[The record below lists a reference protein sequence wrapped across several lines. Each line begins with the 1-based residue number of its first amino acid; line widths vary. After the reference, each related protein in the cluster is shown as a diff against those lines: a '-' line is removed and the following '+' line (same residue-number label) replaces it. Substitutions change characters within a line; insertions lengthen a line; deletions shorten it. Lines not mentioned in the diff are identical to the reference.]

1 MPQAAP
7 FRTTNAVHEHA
18 ADNLAAAWEELR
30 PELARLVRAMGVR
43 PTNADDIVQEV
54 YVTAREKCPPA
65 LRTNPESPLSLR
77 ESGPSANLSPVSL
90 RESGPSSDL
99 RKWLIRVTVNRCRLE
114 HRRTG
119 RWQRA
124 FAALTRLFD
133 HRGENAPAA
142 ELLSLDAQ
150 RQQVR
155 AALES
160 LDPNMRTILVLRYF
174 ADFDSREIGAVMGLP
189 ESTVRG
195 RLRRARQEL
204 ADRLRQTGYR
214 REEE

>member
-1 MPQAAP
+1 MDFPHIYAAPAMPPAAP
-7 FRTTNAVHEHA
+7 FRTKNTVHEHA
-18 ADNLAAAWEELR
+18 ADNLAAAWDELR
-30 PELARLVRAMGVR
+30 PELARLVRALGIR
-43 PTNADDIVQEV
+43 PANADDIIQEV
-54 YVTAREKCPPA
+54 YITARQKCPPE
-65 LRTNPESPLSLR
+65 LTQSPLSLR
-77 ESGPSANLSPVSL
+77 ESRPKD
-90 RESGPSSDL
+90 DL
-99 RKWLIRVTVNRCRLE
+99 RKWLIRVAVNRCRLE

-133 HRGENAPAA
+133 RRGGDTSAA
-142 ELLSLDAQ
+142 ELLSRDAQ

-160 LDPNMRTILVLRYF
+160 LDPGTRTVLVLRYY
-174 ADFDSREIGAVMGLP
+174 ADFDSREIGTVMGLP

-195 RLRRARQEL
+195 RLRRARQKL

-214 REEE
+214 CEEE